1 MPTMHMPCAFCS
13 CARLTLYVRV
23 GKGRQQHMSQYI
35 HSCLCYTIMQIKAR
49 AGYVL
54 YRALVIM
61 VNMLYAIPDYIYSF
75 NLFIIGPIDIGQSQT
90 NARAI
95 AAGVLVPVI
104 VLSIIIIIVSIIC
117 VQVKPYYC
125 SVKEF

>member
-13 CARLTLYVRV
+13 CARLALYVRV
-23 GKGRQQHMSQYI
+23 GKGRQQHMSQYT

-75 NLFIIGPIDIGQSQT
+75 NLFIIGPTGQSQT

-117 VQVKPYYC
+117 VQVKPYY
-125 SVKEF
+125 